1 MSNLEI
7 YTIKSI
13 FRADQ
18 PLLPESASSL
28 MSRSPPGLSRPA
40 RLGGGG
46 TVRTAFIVAIPFGQQ
61 QLSINIAPALRADH
75 GDGQVGEVDLG
86 GQWPV
91 GGVRGED
98 GGGEPGEKR

>member
-1 MSNLEI
+1 M
-7 YTIKSI
+7 
-13 FRADQ
+13 
-18 PLLPESASSL
+18 
-28 MSRSPPGLSRPA
+28 
-40 RLGGGG
+40 

-75 GDGQVGEVDLG
+75 GDGRVGEVDLG

-91 GGVRGED
+91 GEVRGED